1 MQLHVFP
8 EGRISYNGKVADL
21 RWGIGK
27 MVCDVM
33 KHSGGKCASC
43 AADMMVSL
51 FISCLLY
58 TSDAADE

>member
-33 KHSGGKCASC
+33 KHSGGQYASY
-43 AADMMVSL
+43 AAAIMFSIVM
-51 FISCLLY
+51 LL
-58 TSDAADE
+58 